1 LRTDA
6 KVFLSILRKSNYKF
20 DFIVNFKKY
29 WTSGRKTETCW
40 QGTCGATDM
49 KSRTKVV
56 VIGGGI
62 AGCSTLYHLTQEG
75 WSDVVLVERNE
86 LTSGTTWHSAAQVTN
101 FGMNQ
106 TMVGLKTHSINLY
119 KELAEDPDYPINYH
133 HADGGIRL
141 ANTEAQLQGYRHFAS
156 MARGMDVHFEV
167 IDAAECARRH
177 PLISTDNLLGGLW
190 DPLDGDIDPAQLC
203 QALARRARKA
213 GAEVYRNTPVIGL
226 TQHKDDTWTV
236 QTPHGDIDCDIVVN
250 AGGYRVNE
258 VGAMM
263 GVHHPVASMEHQ
275 YFLTEDIP
283 AIKAA
288 GHRMPLLRCP
298 ISDYYCRQEKN
309 GLLVG
314 FYEQN
319 CKTWGLDGI
328 DPHFVNALCPDD
340 LDRVTD
346 VLEGAFA
353 RMPALMEVG
362 IHTVVNGP
370 ITYTIDGAP
379 LVGPIPGKR
388 NAFCIIGLR
397 AGLGEGGGHGWL
409 LAQQIVHGEACYDTW
424 VLDPR
429 RFTGHANV
437 ELTALKAIEDYQNE
451 FRFHF
456 PHEHRPAGRN
466 AKITPLTPVLAAEG
480 AAFTVVNG
488 WERVDY
494 IKPTADFHPSLSF
507 DFDET
512 FDVIAGEVRNVQENV
527 GLCEVTGFNRIEIT
541 GTDRQTF
548 LDRLICGALPRREG
562 RVGLA
567 YLLNAHGMIKCE
579 ATVANLPESDRGPAR
594 IWYGSAAASEF
605 HDMDW
610 LRAHL
615 RPDENVQ
622 LRSLT
627 NDQTILVLAGPK
639 ARAVLQQVARGDWS
653 AAAFPWLSVR
663 ESFIGI
669 APATVM
675 AVSFSGELAYEI
687 HVPNAAL
694 YAAYLALCDAGSAH
708 GLSLFGARA
717 VESMRLEK
725 GFLHW
730 KADLLT
736 EYDPFETGLD
746 RFVRLNKS
754 TFVGQDALIK
764 RRAEGPRKRL
774 VTLEVES
781 TRAPAHGGASVLRDG
796 AVIGTVTSGDWG
808 HRVQKNLAY
817 AFIDPAFTEVGTGL
831 KVDICGTEIAAQ
843 VIDPALYDPGFARV
857 RA

>member
-1 LRTDA
+1 
-6 KVFLSILRKSNYKF
+6 
-20 DFIVNFKKY
+20 
-29 WTSGRKTETCW
+29 
-40 QGTCGATDM
+40 M

-62 AGCSTLYHLTQEG
+62 AGCSTLYHLTREG
-75 WSDVVLVERNE
+75 WTDVVLVERNE

-133 HADGGIRL
+133 HGDGGIRL
-141 ANTEAQLQGYRHFAS
+141 ANTEAQMQGYRHFAS

-167 IDAAECARRH
+167 IDAEECARRH

-203 QALARRARKA
+203 QALARRARNA
-213 GAEVYRNTPVIGL
+213 GAEVYRNTPVTAL

-236 QTPHGDIDCDIVVN
+236 HTEKGDIDCDIVVN
-250 AGGYRVNE
+250 ACGYRVNE

-263 GVHHPVASMEHQ
+263 GVHHPVMSMEHQ
-275 YFLTEDIP
+275 YFLTEEIE
-283 AIKAA
+283 AIKEA

-314 FYEQN
+314 FYEQD
-319 CKTWGLDGI
+319 CKTWGMDGI
-328 DPHFVNALCPDD
+328 DPNFVNALCPDD

-437 ELTALKAIEDYQNE
+437 ELCALKAIEDYQNE

-456 PHEHRPAGRN
+456 PHEHRPAGRP
-466 AKITPLTPVLAAEG
+466 AKTTPLTPVMAAEG

-488 WERVDY
+488 WERVEY
-494 IKPTADFHPSLSF
+494 IKPSADFHPSLTF

-512 FDVIAGEVRNVQENV
+512 FDVVAAEVKNVAENV
-527 GLCEVTGFNRIEIT
+527 GLCEVSGFNRIEIT
-541 GTDRQTF
+541 GADRHAF
-548 LDRLICGALPRREG
+548 LDRMFCGAVTKRAG
-562 RVGLA
+562 RVGLG
-567 YLLNAHGMIKCE
+567 YLLNHHGMVKGE
-579 ATVANLPESDRGPAR
+579 ATVANLPASDRGPDR
-594 IWYGSAAASEF
+594 VWFGSAAAAEY

-610 LRAHL
+610 LQSHL
-615 RPDENVQ
+615 DPAQDVQ
-622 LRSLT
+622 LRTLT

-639 ARAVLQQVARGDWS
+639 SRDVLSACARGDWS
-653 AAAFPWLSVR
+653 KDAFSWLSVR
-663 ESFIGI
+663 ECFIGI

-675 AVSFSGELAYEI
+675 GVSFSGELAYEI
-687 HVPNAAL
+687 HIPNAQL
-694 YAAYLALCDAGSAH
+694 YAAYLALRAAGKTY
-708 GLSLFGARA
+708 GLKLFGARA
-717 VESMRLEK
+717 VESMRMEK

-730 KADLLT
+730 KSDLLT
-736 EYDPFETGLD
+736 EFDPFETGLD
-746 RFVRLNKS
+746 RFVRPDKPD
-754 TFVGQDALIK
+754 FVGKDALAARGNQNPAKK
-764 RRAEGPRKRL
+764 R
-774 VTLEVES
+774 VTLEVAS
-781 TRAPAHGGASVLRDG
+781 KTAPAHGGASLMQAGRV
-796 AVIGTVTSGDWG
+796 VGTVTSGDYG
-808 HRVQKNLAY
+808 HRVGKNLAY
-817 AFIDPAFTEVGTGL
+817 AFVDTAFSAS
-831 KVDICGTEIAAQ
+831 GTELTLDLCGAEVPVT
-843 VIDPALYDPGFARV
+843 VIPPSPYDPSLSRARG
-857 RA
+857 

>member
-1 LRTDA
+1 
-6 KVFLSILRKSNYKF
+6 
-20 DFIVNFKKY
+20 
-29 WTSGRKTETCW
+29 
-40 QGTCGATDM
+40 M

-101 FGMNQ
+101 FGANQ
-106 TMVGLKTHSINLY
+106 TMVGLKSHSINLY

-133 HADGGIRL
+133 HGDGGIRL
-141 ANTEAQLQGYRHFAS
+141 ANTEEQMQGYRHFAS

-177 PLISTDNLLGGLW
+177 PLISTDNLIGGLW

-203 QALARRARKA
+203 QSLARRARKA
-213 GAEVYRNTPVIGL
+213 GAEVYRNTPVTGL

-236 QTPHGDIDCDIVVN
+236 HTEHGDIDCDIVVN

-275 YFLTEDIP
+275 YFLTEEIP
-283 AIKAA
+283 AIKEAD
-288 GHRMPLLRCP
+288 HRMPLLRCP

-314 FYEQN
+314 FYEQD
-319 CKTWGLDGI
+319 CKTWGMDGI
-328 DPHFVNALCPDD
+328 DPKFVNALCPDD

-346 VLEGAFA
+346 VLEGAFE

-362 IHTVVNGP
+362 LHTVVNGP

-424 VLDPR
+424 CIDPR

-456 PHEHRPAGRN
+456 PHEHRPAGRP
-466 AKITPLTPVLAAEG
+466 AKTTPLTPVFAAEG

-494 IKPTADFHPSLSF
+494 IKPNPEFHPTLSF
-507 DFDET
+507 NFDET
-512 FDVIAGEVRNVQENV
+512 FDVIAAEVKNVQENV
-527 GLCEVTGFNRIEIT
+527 GLCEVNGFNRFEIT
-541 GTDRQTF
+541 GADRHRF
-548 LDRLICGALPRREG
+548 LDRMFCGTVTRREG
-562 RVGLA
+562 RVGLG
-567 YLLNAHGMIKCE
+567 YLLNHHGMIKAE
-579 ATVANLPESDRGPAR
+579 ATVANLPASDRGAER
-594 IWYGSAAASEF
+594 VWYGSAAASEV

-610 LRAHL
+610 LQMHL
-615 RPDENVQ
+615 EHGEDVTI
-622 LRSLT
+622 RSLT

-639 ARAVLQQVARGDWS
+639 ARDVLSACSRGDWS
-653 AAAFPWLSVR
+653 REAFPWLGVR
-663 ESFIGI
+663 ECFIGF
-669 APATVM
+669 APATVLG
-675 AVSFSGELAYEI
+675 VSFSGELAYEI
-687 HVPNAAL
+687 HVPNASL
-694 YAAYLALCDAGSAH
+694 YAAYLALRKAGEAY
-708 GLSLFGARA
+708 GLTLFGARA
-717 VESMRLEK
+717 VDSMRMEK

-730 KADLLT
+730 KSDLIT
-736 EYDPFETGLD
+736 EFDPFETSLD
-746 RFVRLNKS
+746 RFVKPNKGD
-754 TFVGQDALIK
+754 FIGKQALLK
-764 RRAEGPRKRL
+764 RREQGPRRKL
-774 VTLEVES
+774 VTLKIDA
-781 TRAPAHGGASVLRDG
+781 THAPAHSGASLMQG
-796 AVIGTVTSGDWG
+796 NAVIGTVTAGDWG
-808 HRVQKNLAY
+808 HRVNLNLAY
-817 AFIDPAFTEVGTGL
+817 AFV
-831 KVDICGTEIAAQ
+831 
-843 VIDPALYDPGFARV
+843 DPALAGPGSTMLLDLCGDLVGAEVIENSPYDPDFV
-857 RA
+857 RIRG

>member
-1 LRTDA
+1 M
-6 KVFLSILRKSNYKF
+6 
-20 DFIVNFKKY
+20 
-29 WTSGRKTETCW
+29 KTQT
-40 QGTCGATDM
+40 
-49 KSRTKVV
+49 RVV

-62 AGCSTLYHLTQEG
+62 AGCSTLYHLTKEG
-75 WSDVVLVERNE
+75 WTDVVLVERNE

-106 TMVGLKTHSINLY
+106 TMVGLKSHSIRLY
-119 KELAEDPDYPINYH
+119 KELAEDPEYPINYH
-133 HADGGIRL
+133 HGDGGIRL
-141 ANTEAQLQGYRHFAS
+141 ANTERVMEGYRHFAS
-156 MARGMDVHFEV
+156 MAKGMGVNFEV

-177 PLISTDNLLGGLW
+177 PLISTDNLIGGLW

-213 GAEVYRNTPVIGL
+213 GAEVYRNTPVTGL
-226 TQHKDDTWTV
+226 TQHKDDSWTV
-236 QTPHGDIDCDIVVN
+236 HTENGDIHCETVVN
-250 AGGYRVNE
+250 ACGYRVNE

-275 YFLTEDIP
+275 YFLTEEIP
-283 AIKAA
+283 AIREA

-314 FYEQN
+314 FYEQG
-319 CKTWGLDGI
+319 CKTWGMDGI
-328 DPHFVNALCPDD
+328 DPNFVNALCPDD

-424 VLDPR
+424 CLDPR

-456 PHEHRPAGRN
+456 PHEHRPAGRPM
-466 AKITPLTPVLAAEG
+466 KTTPLTPILAAEG
-480 AAFTVVNG
+480 AEFGTVNG
-488 WERVDY
+488 WERMAY
-494 IKPTADFHPSLSF
+494 IKPSADFHETHSF
-507 DFDET
+507 RFTEA
-512 FDVIAGEVRNVQENV
+512 FDVVAKEIKSLQASV
-527 GLCEVTGFNRIEIT
+527 GLTEVNGFNRIEIT
-541 GTDRQTF
+541 GTDARDW
-548 LDRLICGALPRREG
+548 LDTMFCGQVTKKPG
-562 RVGLA
+562 RVGLG
-567 YLLNAHGMIKCE
+567 YLLNHHGCVKGE
-579 ATVANLPESDRGPAR
+579 ATLANLDAET
-594 IWYGSAAASEF
+594 IWYGSAAASEW

-615 RPDENVQ
+615 PKGKDIQ

-627 NDQTILVLAGPK
+627 NDYTILVLAGPK
-639 ARAVLQQVARGDWS
+639 SRDVLAAASRGDWS
-653 AAAFPWLSVR
+653 AAGFPWLAVR
-663 ESFIGI
+663 RAFVGI
-669 APATVM
+669 APAVVM

-687 HVPNAAL
+687 HVPNALL
-694 YAAYLALCDAGSAH
+694 YSAYLALRKAGEAH
-708 GLSLFGARA
+708 GLTLFGSQA

-725 GFLHW
+725 GYLHW
-730 KADLLT
+730 KADLIT
-736 EYDPFETGLD
+736 EFDPFETGLH
-746 RFVRLNKS
+746 RFVDLSKPD
-754 TFVGQDALIK
+754 FIGKAALG
-764 RRAEGPRKRL
+764 RRKAEGTRRQL
-774 VTLEVES
+774 VSLVLDCTH
-781 TRAPAHGGASVLRDG
+781 APAHGGDSVVMEG
-796 AVIGTVTSGDWG
+796 SVVGTVTSAGWG
-808 HRVQKNLAY
+808 HRVGRNIAY
-817 AFIDPAFTEVGTGL
+817 AFVDPGFAAEGTSLTVEVIGEP
-831 KVDICGTEIAAQ
+831 VPAV
-843 VIDPALYDPGFARV
+843 VIDAALYDPQNLLV

>member
-1 LRTDA
+1 
-6 KVFLSILRKSNYKF
+6 
-20 DFIVNFKKY
+20 
-29 WTSGRKTETCW
+29 
-40 QGTCGATDM
+40 M
-49 KSRTKVV
+49 KSSTKAV

-75 WSDVVLVERNE
+75 WSDVVLIERDE
-86 LTSGTTWHSAAQVTN
+86 LTSGTTWHSAAQVAN

-119 KELAEDPDYPINYH
+119 KELSEDPEYPINYH
-133 HADGGIRL
+133 HGDGGIRL
-141 ANTEAQLQGYRHFAS
+141 ANTEAQLQGYHHFAS

-167 IDAAECARRH
+167 IDAEECARRH

-203 QALARRARKA
+203 QALARRARNA
-213 GAEVYRNTPVIGL
+213 GAEVYRNNPVTGL

-236 QTPHGDIDCDIVVN
+236 HTQNGTIDCDVVVN

-258 VGAMM
+258 IGAMM

-275 YFLTEDIP
+275 YFLTEEIE
-283 AIKAA
+283 AIKQA

-319 CKTWGLDGI
+319 CKTWGMDGI
-328 DPHFVNALCPDD
+328 DPNFVNALCPDD

-346 VLEGAFA
+346 VLEGAFE

-424 VLDPR
+424 CLDPR

-437 ELTALKAIEDYQNE
+437 ELTALKAVEDYQNE

-456 PHEHRPAGRN
+456 PHEHRPAGRS
-466 AKITPLTPVLAAEG
+466 AKTTPLTPVMAAEG
-480 AAFTVVNG
+480 AEFTVVNG

-494 IKPTADFHPSLSF
+494 IKPTKDFWPPLNF
-507 DFDET
+507 NFNEI
-512 FDVIAGEVRNVQENV
+512 FDVVAGEVANVRDNV
-527 GLCEVTGFNRIEIT
+527 GMCEVNGFNRFEIT
-541 GTDRQTF
+541 GTDAHNF
-548 LDRLICGALPRREG
+548 LDRMFCGHVTRKPG
-562 RVGLA
+562 KVGLG
-567 YLLNAHGMIKCE
+567 YLLNEHGMIKCE
-579 ATVANLPESDRGPAR
+579 ATVAILPSSDRGADR
-594 IWYGSAAASEF
+594 IWYGSAANSEF

-610 LRAHL
+610 LSRHL
-615 RPDENVQ
+615 REDEDVQ
-622 LRSLT
+622 IRSLT
-627 NDQTILVLAGPK
+627 NEQTILVLAGPK
-639 ARAVLQQVARGDWS
+639 SRQVLQECSRGDWS
-653 AAAFPWLSVR
+653 KEAFPWLCVR
-663 ESFIGI
+663 ECFIGFS
-669 APATVM
+669 PATVM
-675 AVSFSGELAYEI
+675 SVSFSGELAYEI
-687 HVPNAAL
+687 HVPNAYLYSAYTAL
-694 YAAYLALCDAGSAH
+694 REAGEVH
-708 GLSLFGARA
+708 GLRLFGARA
-717 VESMRLEK
+717 VESMRMEK
-725 GFLHW
+725 GYLHW
-730 KADLLT
+730 KADLIT

-746 RFVRLNKS
+746 RFVRMNKPD
-754 TFVGQDALIK
+754 FVGKTALQE
-764 RRAEGPRKRL
+764 R
-774 VTLEVES
+774 LEVGKARELVS
-781 TRAPAHGGASVLRDG
+781 LKVECDKAPAHGGASLMDG
-796 AVIGTVTSGDWG
+796 NKVVGTVSSGDWG
-808 HRVQKNLAY
+808 HRVGMNLAY
-817 AFIDPAFTEVGTGL
+817 AFVEPAKAAVGT
-831 KVDICGTEIAAQ
+831 KVQLDHLGKL
-843 VIDPALYDPGFARV
+843 IDAKVVSSGPYDPENNRI
-857 RA
+857 RI

>member
-1 LRTDA
+1 
-6 KVFLSILRKSNYKF
+6 
-20 DFIVNFKKY
+20 
-29 WTSGRKTETCW
+29 
-40 QGTCGATDM
+40 M

-106 TMVGLKTHSINLY
+106 TMVGLKSHSIRLY

-133 HADGGIRL
+133 HGDGGIRL
-141 ANTEAQLQGYRHFAS
+141 ANTETQMQGYRHFAS
-156 MARGMDVHFEV
+156 MARGMGVQFEV
-167 IDAAECARRH
+167 IDAQECARRH

-213 GAEVYRNTPVIGL
+213 GAEVYRNAPVTAL

-236 QTPHGDIDCDIVVN
+236 HTEHGDIDCDIVVN
-250 AGGYRVNE
+250 ACGYRVNE

-275 YFLTEDIP
+275 YFLTEEIP
-283 AIKAA
+283 AIRDA

-309 GLLVG
+309 GLLLG
-314 FYEQN
+314 FYEQD
-319 CKTWGLDGI
+319 CKTWGMDGI
-328 DPHFVNALCPDD
+328 DPNFVNALCPDD

-353 RMPALMEVG
+353 RMPALMEAG

-424 VLDPR
+424 CLDPR
-429 RFTGHANV
+429 RFAGHANV

-456 PHEHRPAGRN
+456 PHEHRPAGRP
-466 AKITPLTPVLAAEG
+466 AKTTPLTPVLAAEG
-480 AAFTVVNG
+480 AEFTVVNG
-488 WERVDY
+488 WERVEY
-494 IKPTADFHPSLSF
+494 IKPTPDFTPTLSF

-512 FDVIAGEVRNVQENV
+512 FDVIAAEVANVQQNV
-527 GLCEVTGFNRIEIT
+527 GLAEVNGFNRIEIT
-541 GTDRQTF
+541 GTDRHAF
-548 LDRLICGALPRREG
+548 LDRMVCGALPRRPG

-567 YLLNAHGMIKCE
+567 YLLNHKGMVKAE
-579 ATVANLPESDRGPAR
+579 ATIANLPASDRGPDR
-594 IWYGSAAASEF
+594 VWYGSAAAAEL

-610 LRAHL
+610 LSRHIA
-615 RPDENVQ
+615 PDEDVQ

-627 NDQTILVLAGPK
+627 NDQTILVLAGPR
-639 ARAVLQQVARGDWS
+639 ARDVLSACSRGDWS
-653 AAAFPWLSVR
+653 RDAFPWLSVR
-663 ESFIGI
+663 ECFVGI

-675 AVSFSGELAYEI
+675 GVSFSGELAYEI
-687 HVPNAAL
+687 HVPNASL
-694 YAAYLALCDAGSAH
+694 YAAYLALRQAGQAF
-708 GLSLFGARA
+708 GLQLFGARA
-717 VESMRLEK
+717 IESMRMEK
-725 GFLHW
+725 TFLHW
-730 KADLLT
+730 KADLIT
-736 EYDPFETGLD
+736 EYDPFETGLG
-746 RFVRLNKS
+746 RFVRLDKPE
-754 TFVGQDALIK
+754 FIGRAALIE
-764 RRAEGPRKRL
+764 RQANGPSRKL
-774 VTLEVES
+774 VALQVQATH
-781 TRAPAHGGASVLRDG
+781 APAQPGASLMVGDR
-796 AVIGTVTSGDWG
+796 VVGTVTSGDWG
-808 HRVQKNLAY
+808 HRTGLNLAH
-817 AFIDPAFTEVGTGL
+817 AFVEPHLSAEGSEMMLDLCGDRVPAR
-831 KVDICGTEIAAQ
+831 
-843 VIDPALYDPGFARV
+843 VIPACPYDPEFTRM
-857 RA
+857 RS

>member
-1 LRTDA
+1 
-6 KVFLSILRKSNYKF
+6 
-20 DFIVNFKKY
+20 
-29 WTSGRKTETCW
+29 
-40 QGTCGATDM
+40 M

-75 WSDVVLVERNE
+75 WSDVVLVERDE

-106 TMVGLKTHSINLY
+106 TMVGLKSHSIALY
-119 KELAEDPDYPINYH
+119 KKLRDDPDYPVGYH
-133 HADGGIRL
+133 HGDGGIRL
-141 ANTEAQLQGYRHFAS
+141 ANTEEQMQGYRHFAS
-156 MARGMDVHFEV
+156 VARGMGVEFE
-167 IDAAECARRH
+167 ILDAAECARRH

-190 DPLDGDIDPAQLC
+190 DGEDGDIDPAQLC
-203 QALARRARKA
+203 QALAFHARKA
-213 GAEVYRNTPVIGL
+213 GAEVYRNTPVTAL

-236 QTPHGDIDCDIVVN
+236 HTDQGDIDCDIVVN
-250 AGGYRVNE
+250 ACGYRVNE

-275 YFLTEDIP
+275 YFITEDIP
-283 AIKAA
+283 AIAAA

-298 ISDYYCRQEKN
+298 ISDYYARQEKG

-314 FYEQN
+314 FYEQD

-328 DPHFVNALCPDD
+328 SPGFSNDLCPDD
-340 LDRVTD
+340 LDRVMD

-362 IHTVVNGP
+362 IKRVVNGP

-466 AKITPLTPVLAAEG
+466 AKTTPLTPVLAAAG
-480 AAFTVVNG
+480 AEFTVVNG

-494 IKPTADFHPSLSF
+494 LKPSPDFHPSLTF
-507 DFDET
+507 GFDEA
-512 FDVIAGEVRNVQENV
+512 FDIVAAEVHNIATNV
-527 GLCEVTGFNRIEIT
+527 GLTEVNGFNRIEIT
-541 GTDRQTF
+541 GADRHSF
-548 LDRLICGALPRREG
+548 LDRMTCGRIPKRDG

-567 YLLNAHGMIKCE
+567 YLLNHHGMVKCE
-579 ATVANLPESDRGPAR
+579 ATIANLPASDRGAGR
-594 IWYGSAAASEF
+594 VWYGSAAASET

-610 LRAHL
+610 LTAHL
-615 RPDENVQ
+615 RPGEDVH

-627 NDQTILVLAGPK
+627 NDQTILVLAGPN
-639 ARAVLQQVARGDWS
+639 ARAVLSACARGDWS
-653 AAAFPWLSVR
+653 VAAFPWLSVR
-663 ESFIGI
+663 ECFIGF

-675 AVSFSGELAYEI
+675 GVSFSGELAYEI
-687 HVPNAAL
+687 HVPNSAL
-694 YAAYLALCDAGSAH
+694 YAAYLALQDAGR
-708 GLSLFGARA
+708 GFGMQLFGARA
-717 VESMRLEK
+717 IDSMRMEK

-730 KADLLT
+730 KADLIT
-736 EYDPFETGLD
+736 EFDPLETGLS
-746 RFVRLNKS
+746 RFVTLTKAEFTGRA
-754 TFVGQDALIK
+754 ALLK
-764 RRAEGPRKRL
+764 RQAVGPRKQL
-774 VTLEVES
+774 VTLRLRS
-781 TRAPAHGGASVLRDG
+781 HSAPAHGGASVMSEG
-796 AVIGTVTSGDWG
+796 KVVGTVTSADFG
-808 HRVQKNLAY
+808 HRVGWNLAY
-817 AFIDPAFTEVGTGL
+817 AFIDPALAGLGTAVH
-831 KVDICGTEIAAQ
+831 VDICGDLIAAT
-843 VIDPALYDPGFARV
+843 VTAPSPYDPAFDRV
-857 RA
+857 RG